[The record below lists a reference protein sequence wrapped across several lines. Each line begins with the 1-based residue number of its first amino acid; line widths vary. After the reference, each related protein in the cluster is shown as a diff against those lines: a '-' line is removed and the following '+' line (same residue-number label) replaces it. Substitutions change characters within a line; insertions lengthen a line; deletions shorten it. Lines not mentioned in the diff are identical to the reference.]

1 MGVWAPGRPPNP
13 RCRRIAGG
21 ARIDWRHSVLGKRPA
36 QYRNRKGQRVRA
48 RIHALGAPLW
58 DRARRQSHL
67 RALAIVLV
75 LLVAGAGV
83 ADVEAERF
91 LATLPSVKGLDAA
104 SLTGDTF
111 VYDRSGNL
119 LADLGN
125 QGNHRQYLQ
134 LKDISPH
141 MQKATIDIEDRNFYK
156 NSGFDLSGIARAAY
170 ENLRYGHTVQGG
182 STITQQLAKGLL
194 LTPEQSYQRKA
205 KEIVLAY
212 EISQTYSKTQI
223 LELYLNNSYYGEQAY
238 GVEAASKIYFRTD
251 AKQLDIA
258 EAAMLAG
265 LPQSPTELDPVLHP
279 AAARA
284 RQEDVLQALLTQG
297 DITQAEYTQAL
308 AEKLDFSP
316 PVNNFKAPHFDDYVQ
331 KELVALGFHPGQEQL
346 FVTTTLDWG
355 KQQIAERDVRENLQ
369 ANLYRDSAG
378 QLDSAL
384 VAMDP
389 HNGQILA
396 MVGSADYNRKG
407 GQYNYVA
414 DVPRNPG
421 SSYKVF
427 TYTAAIESRKTT
439 METLI
444 VDGPSPYVVPMPSG
458 APYQVY
464 NYTHGTYGTLPLRV
478 AFASSLNIPAVKT
491 ELAIGVPAVLQF
503 SRNVGLHPML
513 SNGDGTYTVD
523 GPMSNYGPSLTL
535 GGYPVTLLD
544 EVAGLSTIADMGVY
558 HAPEAILSVKDAR
571 GHILYQADP
580 NASRKQVVDP
590 GAAFITAEILNDDN
604 NRALIFGHN
613 STLHLSDRQSAA
625 KTGTNDDFKD
635 GLTIGFT
642 PDLATVVWMGDTL
655 GNQYTMSRGS
665 DGVYV
670 AAPLWHRF
678 MEEALAGVPDRWYSP
693 PSDVVKGDGAHRWF
707 LADQRN
713 VPSLNGGSPSPSPSP
728 TASVVP
734 ADPGVG
740 PTALIPSPNPTPSLP
755 NPSPSPHR

>member
-1 MGVWAPGRPPNP
+1 M
-13 RCRRIAGG
+13 
-21 ARIDWRHSVLGKRPA
+21 
-36 QYRNRKGQRVRA
+36 
-48 RIHALGAPLW
+48 
-58 DRARRQSHL
+58 
-67 RALAIVLV
+67 LAVLV
-75 LLVAGAGV
+75 AVAAV
-83 ADVEAERF
+83 VDIEAEQF
-91 LATLPSVKGLDAA
+91 LSTLPSIKGLDAA

-111 VYDRSGNL
+111 IYDRGGTL

-156 NSGFDLSGIARAAY
+156 NSGFDVSGIARAAY
-170 ENLRYGHTVQGG
+170 ENLRYGRTVQGG

-194 LTPEQSYQRKA
+194 LSPEQSYQRKA
-205 KEIVLAY
+205 KEVVLAY
-212 EISQTYSKTQI
+212 EISQTYSKPQI

-251 AKQLDIA
+251 AKQLDVA

-265 LPQSPTELDPVLHP
+265 LPQSPTQLDPVLHP
-279 AAARA
+279 EAARA
-284 RQEDVLQALLTQG
+284 RQEDVLQAMLTQG
-297 DITQAEYTQAL
+297 DISQAEYSQAL

-316 PVNNFKAPHFDDYVQ
+316 PINNFKAPHFDDYVQ
-331 KELVALGFHPGQEQL
+331 KELEALGFHPGQEQL
-346 FVTTTLDWG
+346 FVTTTLDLG

-369 ANLYRDSAG
+369 ANLGRDPAG

-407 GQYNYVA
+407 GQYNYIA

-427 TYTAAIESRKTT
+427 TYTAAIESRKAT
-439 METLI
+439 MDTLI
-444 VDGPSPYVVPMPSG
+444 VDGPSPFVVPMPSRP
-458 APYQVY
+458 PYQVY

-491 ELAIGVPAVLQF
+491 ELAIGVPTVLEF
-503 SRNVGLHPML
+503 SRKVGLHPEL

-523 GPMSNYGPSLTL
+523 GPMSSYGPSLTL

-544 EVAGLSTIADMGVY
+544 EVTGLSTIADMGVY
-558 HAPEAILSVKDAR
+558 HAPEAILSVKDAKGR
-571 GHILYQADP
+571 VLYQADP
-580 NASRKQVVDP
+580 NTSRRQVIDP
-590 GAAFITAEILNDDN
+590 GAAFITSEILNDDN

-613 STLHLSDRQSAA
+613 SSLHLPDRQSAA

-655 GNQYTMSRGS
+655 GTQHTMSRGS

-678 MEEALAGVPDRWYSP
+678 MEEVLTGVPDKWYSP
-693 PSDVVKGDGAHRWF
+693 PSDVVKGEAPHRWF
-707 LADQRN
+707 LADQRS
-713 VPSLNGGSPSPSPSP
+713 VPALNGASPSPVPSP
-728 TASVVP
+728 TPSVVP
-734 ADPGVG
+734 ADPGTG
-740 PTALIPSPNPTPSLP
+740 PTAIAPSPSPPP
-755 NPSPSPHR
+755 EGPRPSPSPHR